1 MLRLAHVA
9 DIHPNSNATFAGK
22 VAIDPD
28 TGKNLALTDLR
39 KSLDFVFN
47 TVRDLNCDAVL
58 IPGDVFD
65 TVKPTMDEVAVIVEW
80 IELVAEE
87 ANVLVIPG
95 NHDMAISPNMATALE
110 PLRWRNNIDV
120 MFRPGSICWQIHD
133 DCFVRLFGL
142 PYPSKAQLLTALG
155 TEGKSPEEITAIIN
169 HGLASILRGF
179 KAQFDSGDDLRLL
192 LAHGSVAQCT
202 VGDQPR
208 SLAHDILIPLDE
220 LHGFDYCALGH
231 IHQQQQVAPNAW
243 YSGSL
248 MRNGFGEE
256 NEPKGF
262 NLVELERG
270 QPPQVTFIEN
280 PHARVYTTFG
290 YSDYLTFMDEGGRG
304 LNKDCVWRF
313 KATLTPEQYQ
323 GCKPVLEQ
331 WQQDTPFFQMDV
343 ELVQEDR
350 SRDAGMAKCLTMDQ
364 ALQRI
369 LTNHSEHE
377 TIALMEK
384 HRALVDE
391 VAA

>member
-1 MLRLAHVA
+1 MFKLLHVS

-39 KSLDFVFN
+39 KSLDCVFN
-47 TVRDLNCDAVL
+47 TVRDLKCDAVL

-80 IELVAEE
+80 IELIAEE
-87 ANVLVIPG
+87 AKVLIIPG
-95 NHDMAISPNMATALE
+95 NHDMAVSPNMATALE
-110 PLRWRNNIDV
+110 PLRWRLNIDV
-120 MFRPGSICWQIHD
+120 MFRPDSICWKIQND
-133 DCFVRLFGL
+133 YFVRLFGL

-179 KAQFDSGDDLRLL
+179 KAQFDGDDFNIL
-192 LAHGSVAQCT
+192 LAHGSVAQCK

-220 LHGFDYCALGH
+220 LQGFDYVALGH
-231 IHQQQQVAPNAW
+231 IHQSQQVAPNAW

-256 NEPKGF
+256 HEPKGF
-262 NLVELERG
+262 NLVEIERG
-270 QPPQVTFIEN
+270 APPVVTFIEN
-280 PHARVYTTFG
+280 PHARRYKTLCAQDIPMVLEPAT
-290 YSDYLTFMDEGGRG
+290 
-304 LNKDCVWRF
+304 VWRF
-313 KATLTPEQYQ
+313 KDQLNEGDYQTL
-323 GCKPVLEQ
+323 KPLL
-331 WQQDTPFFQMDV
+331 QQMQDDTPFFQMDV
-343 ELVQEDR
+343 ELVKEDR
-350 SRDAGMAKCLTMDQ
+350 TRDAGMSKCLTTEE

-369 LTNHSEHE
+369 IKVHGEHE
-377 TIALMEK
+377 VLALMEK
-384 HRALVDE
+384 HRALTEE